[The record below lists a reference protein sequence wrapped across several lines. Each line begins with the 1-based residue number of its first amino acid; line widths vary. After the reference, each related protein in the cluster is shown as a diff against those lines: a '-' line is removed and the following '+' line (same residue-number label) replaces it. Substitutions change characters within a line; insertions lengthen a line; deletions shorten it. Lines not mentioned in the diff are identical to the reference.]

1 MELRQPRFDRRVYC
15 NHFLDSMGKLFMSVA
30 HGFGMLA
37 VGLFV
42 LLIGVFVAHYIINN
56 HIVPNKKEKDDKWI

>member
-1 MELRQPRFDRRVYC
+1 
-15 NHFLDSMGKLFMSVA
+15 MSVA